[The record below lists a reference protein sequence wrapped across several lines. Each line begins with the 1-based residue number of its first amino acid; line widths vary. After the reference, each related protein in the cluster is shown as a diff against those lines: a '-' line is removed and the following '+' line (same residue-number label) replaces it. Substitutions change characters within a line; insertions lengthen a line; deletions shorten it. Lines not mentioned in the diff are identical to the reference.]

1 MKQTEGQ
8 YDFSDHMALLQ
19 FIYKNLHVNP
29 IHQLFL
35 SKEAKFK
42 LQTIRNEHFE
52 KLVDTVLNLCKK
64 INVQFSNES
73 KSVEINKWFTIFI
86 NLCKQNI
93 KKSDEFNQFI
103 IRNIP
108 NSEKYKS
115 DIEKIAE
122 YGLFDEFIDKILCS
136 ELETSVLSEV
146 IKAWCIHSVDQL
158 HQLVIITNE
167 RENQEKLL
175 KDAK

>member
-1 MKQTEGQ
+1 MLIFFDRNKDHVFAFPRPNMKQTEGQ

-64 INVQFSNES
+64 
-73 KSVEINKWFTIFI
+73 K
-86 NLCKQNI
+86 
-93 KKSDEFNQFI
+93 
-103 IRNIP
+103 
-108 NSEKYKS
+108 
-115 DIEKIAE
+115 
-122 YGLFDEFIDKILCS
+122 
-136 ELETSVLSEV
+136 
-146 IKAWCIHSVDQL
+146 
-158 HQLVIITNE
+158 
-167 RENQEKLL
+167 
-175 KDAK
+175 

>member
-19 FIYKNLHVNP
+19 FIYKNLLVNP

-64 INVQFSNES
+64 
-73 KSVEINKWFTIFI
+73 K
-86 NLCKQNI
+86 
-93 KKSDEFNQFI
+93 
-103 IRNIP
+103 
-108 NSEKYKS
+108 
-115 DIEKIAE
+115 
-122 YGLFDEFIDKILCS
+122 
-136 ELETSVLSEV
+136 
-146 IKAWCIHSVDQL
+146 
-158 HQLVIITNE
+158 
-167 RENQEKLL
+167 
-175 KDAK
+175 